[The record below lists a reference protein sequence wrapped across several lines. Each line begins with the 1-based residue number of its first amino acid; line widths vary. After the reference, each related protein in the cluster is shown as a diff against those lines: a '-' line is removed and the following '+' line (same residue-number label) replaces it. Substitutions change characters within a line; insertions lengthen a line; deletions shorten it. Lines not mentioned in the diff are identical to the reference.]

1 MVTNNISI
9 QILQR
14 AIESSVTG
22 IVIADFQA
30 PDMPIIYANPAFFEL
45 TGYSEDE
52 IIGINC
58 RFLQGDLTEQK
69 GLTQLRAA
77 IKKKEEC
84 QVVIRNFKKDG
95 TPFWNELSVS
105 PILNAQEEV
114 THFIGIQ
121 NDITARVNAKLSLLK
136 AKEETENANRALEAF
151 NATVSHDLKSPIRHV
166 SMFLSLLERKNALD
180 ESSLEYMSL
189 IQEAVNKMMTLIDDL
204 LTYSKTSTVK
214 ISTENVDIQGIV
226 NEIIIPLREEYKD
239 HKHTF
244 TIGSLPKIH
253 ADQVLIRQVFSNL
266 IHNAV
271 KYSSTT
277 PNPKI
282 SITSEEKG
290 DFWEFKIEDNGV
302 GFKPEYVHKIFD
314 AFVRLHSDEEFE
326 GTGIGLANVK
336 NIIEK
341 HNGKI
346 WAEGEK
352 GKGATFYFTLP
363 K

>member
-22 IVIADFQA
+22 IVIADFNA
-30 PDMPIIYANPAFFEL
+30 LDMPIIYANPAFFEL
-45 TGYSEDE
+45 TGYSKKE
-52 IIGINC
+52 IIGKNC
-58 RFLQGDLTEQK
+58 RFLQGKETEQK
-69 GLTQLRAA
+69 GLVQLREA
-77 IKKKEEC
+77 IKQKEEC
-84 QVVIRNFKKDG
+84 TVVIRNFRKDG

-105 PILNAQEEV
+105 PILDKDMEV
-114 THFIGIQ
+114 THYIGIQ
-121 NDITARVNAKLSLLK
+121 NNITARVNAKKALLQ
-136 AKEETENANRALEAF
+136 AKEEAEDANRALEAF

-180 ESSLEYMSL
+180 DTSLEYMNL
-189 IQEAVNKMMTLIDDL
+189 IQGAVTKMMTLIDDL
-204 LTYSKTSTVK
+204 LVYSKTSTVK
-214 ISTENVDIQGIV
+214 ISTKHIDTQGIV
-226 NEIIIPLREEYKD
+226 NGIIVPLREEYKES
-239 HKHTF
+239 KHSF
-244 TIGSLPKIH
+244 TIGALPKVQ
-253 ADQVLIRQVFSNL
+253 ADEVLIRQVFSNL
-266 IHNAV
+266 IQNAV

-277 PNPKI
+277 IAPKI
-282 SITSEEKG
+282 SITSEEK
-290 DFWEFKIEDNGV
+290 DTVWEFKIQDNGV
-302 GFKPEYVHKIFD
+302 GFKPEYAYKIFD

-336 NIIEK
+336 NIVEK